1 MSGTGEAGRRGI
13 GLVVS
18 SPSGAG
24 KTTLSKCLAERDQGV
39 SISVSVTTRP
49 PRADE
54 TEGKD
59 YWFVSEAEFER
70 MSGEGELLE
79 SAEVFGYRYG
89 TPRKK
94 VEQWL
99 DSGQDVVFDID
110 WQGARQLRQS
120 LGSDV
125 VQVFIMPPSMP
136 ALRDRLLRR
145 AQDSEAEVRRRMER
159 ALDEMSHWNEYDYL
173 LVNRDIEDAYQQLAG
188 ILEGER
194 RARHRQLWV
203 EDFLDHFAEGGE

>member
-24 KTTLSKCLAERDQGV
+24 KTTLSKCLAKRDQGV

-54 TEGKD
+54 TDGKD
-59 YWFVSEAEFER
+59 YWFVSEGEFER

-136 ALRDRLLRR
+136 ALHDRLLRR

-173 LVNRDIEDAYQQLAG
+173 LVNSDIEDAYQRLAG

-203 EDFLDHFAEGGE
+203 EDFLAHFAEGGE